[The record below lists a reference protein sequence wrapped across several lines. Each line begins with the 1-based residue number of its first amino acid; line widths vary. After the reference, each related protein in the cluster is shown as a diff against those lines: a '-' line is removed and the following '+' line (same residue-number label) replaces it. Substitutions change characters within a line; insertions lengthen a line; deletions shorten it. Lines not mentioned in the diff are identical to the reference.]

1 MNELGLEFVRYHA
14 AEQINCGNSKAWI
27 DCNTQTWNAS
37 KIDDVLEDA
46 ATTDDKIMI
55 TITKWPSWISTAK
68 KLPDNKKTEFANF
81 CADLVDIVNN
91 QLGYNIKYWEPFNE
105 IDNGSGAYSGSS
117 DMWQV
122 ADIFIRC
129 QNAMKAVDPTIK
141 VCGPAFADPYKGD
154 VQHFLYNLQNRG
166 ASLDLYT
173 HHEYGGGRKYQYC
186 FDLRQSR

>member
-1 MNELGLEFVRYHA
+1 MRKQLRNLILVALIGLSSHINAQTVTVDPSVVKGPSKAAYFGVNTQRGLATSVANNASFKARMNELGLEFVRYHA

-105 IDNGSGAYSGSS
+105 IDNGS
-117 DMWQV
+117 
-122 ADIFIRC
+122 R
-129 QNAMKAVDPTIK
+129 
-141 VCGPAFADPYKGD
+141 
-154 VQHFLYNLQNRG
+154 
-166 ASLDLYT
+166 SL
-173 HHEYGGGRKYQYC
+173 
-186 FDLRQSR
+186 